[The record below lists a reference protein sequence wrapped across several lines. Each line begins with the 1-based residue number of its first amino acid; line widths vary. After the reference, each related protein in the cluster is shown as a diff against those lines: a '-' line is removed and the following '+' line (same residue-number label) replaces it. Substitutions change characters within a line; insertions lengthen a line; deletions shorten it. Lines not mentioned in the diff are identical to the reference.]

1 MNQNKV
7 LTLLSMFIIFS
18 ILTISCQKT
27 DLNDQ
32 AVQAPADEII
42 DNTSIDQKDYCSE
55 TLTFPLNKWEQP
67 TDYGTLTIG
76 NDESNLILNFAT
88 DENSNYHI
96 RKTYIYIINDGATPL
111 PTISDEWN
119 SDGTAHF
126 IDLENFPFINNN
138 INSNEHQE
146 IISFTELE
154 NEGIDLNECLN
165 IVAAV
170 NLQDPATNTWI
181 YRVFANS
188 SLKSWGYY
196 VDFCIEPCE
205 EPTCETAYAF
215 GGDDDDC
222 FLNLNTQG
230 NNWGWS
236 NGGIPEGT
244 TDSWPIYAGAGQCDI
259 SKGTLVGTLD
269 IEYVDGTAT
278 ITYNIDEA
286 YTLEETHLHIGTSEE
301 HRLPLNKKNKFITA
315 PGGYNY
321 SGASSFTIDNLS
333 GPIWV
338 TAHSVVCGYF
348 E

>member
-1 MNQNKV
+1 MMV
-7 LTLLSMFIIFS
+7 IFS
-18 ILTISCQKT
+18 IVTISCQKT

-32 AVQAPADEII
+32 AVQTPADEII
-42 DNTSIDQKDYCSE
+42 DNTSIEHKDYCGN
-55 TLTFPLNKWEQP
+55 TLTFPLNQWDQP
-67 TDYGTLTIG
+67 IDFGTLTIG
-76 NDESNLILNFAT
+76 NDESNLILNFDI
-88 DENSNYHI
+88 DENSDYYI

-111 PTISDEWN
+111 PTIADAWN
-119 SDGTAHF
+119 PDGTVHF
-126 IDLENFPFINNN
+126 IDLENIPFINTN
-138 INSNEHQE
+138 ISTQHHQE

-154 NEGIDLNECLN
+154 NEGIDLNECLD

-170 NLQDPATNTWI
+170 NLKDLVTNEWV
-181 YRVFANS
+181 YRVYANS
-188 SLKSWGYY
+188 SLKSYGYY

-236 NGGIPEGT
+236 NGPVDEGT

-259 SKGTLVGTLD
+259 GNGTLVGTLD
-269 IEYVDGTAT
+269 IEYVGSTAT
-278 ITYNIDEA
+278 ITYNIDAA
-286 YTLEETHLHIGTSEE
+286 YTLEETHLHIGTSADG
-301 HRLPLNKKNKFITA
+301 RLPLNKKNKFLTA
-315 PGGYNY
+315 PGGYDY
-321 SGASSFTIDNLS
+321 SGGSSFTIDNLS

-338 TAHSVVCGYF
+338 TAHSVVCGDF